1 MLLSLGMLSV
11 VSALMIDMLPF
22 LPLLL
27 LIATVQNVQKTE
39 RHTIM
44 RPRVIAYE
52 TVFLIFTILT
62 YTILEFVLY
71 KYNTVG
77 ALR

>member
-11 VSALMIDMLPF
+11 VSALMIDMLPL
-22 LPLLL
+22 LPLLM

-44 RPRVIAYE
+44 RPRVIANE
-52 TVFLIFTILT
+52 TVFLIVNINIHNFRIRIVQ
-62 YTILEFVLY
+62 YCRRPAV
-71 KYNTVG
+71 
-77 ALR
+77 